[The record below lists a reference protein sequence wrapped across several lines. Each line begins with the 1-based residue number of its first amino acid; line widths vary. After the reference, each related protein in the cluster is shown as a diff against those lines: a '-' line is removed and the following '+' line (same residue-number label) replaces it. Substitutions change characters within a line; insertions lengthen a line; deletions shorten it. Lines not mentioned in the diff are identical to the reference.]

1 MSSPIERL
9 RRAFSEACG
18 DQDIRGSLTGALGAL
33 DVSFAGQEGADA
45 ALMRHGFTEELR
57 RAGVEWDELAG
68 DGAPDEAALERYQ
81 IALRATLARMRV
93 LLVELNSYISGGL
106 AWVFPPAPEALS
118 GRGLANYRFPARAA
132 VDVTA
137 QDDHVR
143 IHVHEADLGEVTS
156 SGFYV
161 PAIVRGD
168 FCATIRYRICAWQPG
183 DAAVCMGLFAQDQPS
198 GLRYYAMRRSSGE
211 RPHEVLANFSNQVFS
226 DPQPAGNEE
235 GWLRLERRGD
245 LVTCSHR
252 QGGDWVIL
260 GEHRGDPPDD
270 VLFGAKIWSS
280 GRAGPFEA
288 QLFDL
293 QIEGELPSEQ
303 LPAVPVKPDPRDA

>member
-1 MSSPIERL
+1 MSSSVDRL
-9 RRAFSEACG
+9 KQAFTEACSA
-18 DQDIRGSLTGALGAL
+18 QDIRGALTGPPGAL
-33 DVSFAGQEGADA
+33 DVSFEGQEGADA
-45 ALMRHGFTEELR
+45 ALMRHGFEAELR
-57 RAGVEWDELAG
+57 AAGFEWAELAG
-68 DGAPDEAALERYQ
+68 DVEPDEAKLARYQ
-81 IALRATLARMRV
+81 AALRATLARMRV

-106 AWVFPPAPEALS
+106 EWVFPEAPEALC

-143 IHVHEADLGEVTS
+143 IHVHEDDLGDVTS

-168 FCATIRYRICAWQPG
+168 FCATVRYRIGAWRPG

-226 DPQPAGNEE
+226 DPQPVSGDE

-245 LVTCSHR
+245 LVVCSHR
-252 QGGDWVIL
+252 QEGDWTVL
-260 GEHRGDPPDD
+260 GEHRGDAPDD

-280 GRAGPFEA
+280 GRAGPFDA

-293 QIEGELPSEQ
+293 TIDGELPAEQ
-303 LPAVPVKPDPRDA
+303 LPPVPVKPDPRDA